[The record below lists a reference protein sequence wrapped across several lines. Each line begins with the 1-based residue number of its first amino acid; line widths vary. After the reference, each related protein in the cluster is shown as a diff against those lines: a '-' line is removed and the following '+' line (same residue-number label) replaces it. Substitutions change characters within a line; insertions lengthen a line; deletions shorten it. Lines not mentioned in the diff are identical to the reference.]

1 MSFSDPISDMLTR
14 IRNAQMAG
22 HESVDMPHSRFKG
35 EVARILKKE
44 GYVVD
49 YRIEG
54 GSAKTLRVYL
64 KYAGENEPAIR
75 GLKRCSRP
83 GWRRYVASKDIPR
96 VLGGMGV
103 AIVST
108 SKGIMTD
115 AEARRSN
122 VGGELVCSVW

>member
-22 HESVDMPHSRFKG
+22 HEAVDMPHSRFKG

-49 YRIEG
+49 YRVET

-64 KYAGENEPAIR
+64 KYAGENEPVIR
-75 GLKRCSRP
+75 GIKRQSRP
-83 GWRRYVASKDIPR
+83 GWRRYVAAKDIPR
-96 VLGGMGV
+96 VLGGMGI

-115 AEARRSN
+115 ADARKHN
-122 VGGELVCSVW
+122 LGGELVCTVW